1 MKYVYH
7 TDKGKIRQVNEDAV
21 AVFNQSK
28 DYLLAVVADGM
39 GGHQAGD
46 VASKLTIESL
56 RHYWLEFTGPFD
68 RQHIEKWLLDTIRK
82 VNNIVYEKAKNNEE
96 CYGMGT
102 TVVTAFCTKEFIV
115 IAHIGDSRAYFINE
129 GEIKQATQDHSLVAE
144 LVRTGQLSEED
155 ALYHPKRNVILKA
168 LGTEEDL
175 EPDICYSTWNKV
187 NHILICSDGLTN
199 KISDKKI
206 HEMMQTFSIN
216 DIGPKLIDEANASG
230 GEDNITLA
238 IIARQVEVGESSC

>member
-21 AVFNQSK
+21 AVFNKSE

-46 VASKLTIESL
+46 VASKLTIENL
-56 RHYWLEFTGPFD
+56 HQYWLEFTGPFD
-68 RQHIEKWLLDTIRK
+68 RPHIEKWLSETIRK
-82 VNNIVYEKAKNNEE
+82 INNIVYERARSDKA

-102 TVVTAFCTKEFIV
+102 TIVTAFCTEEFIV
-115 IAHIGDSRAYFINE
+115 IAHIGDSRAYFLNE
-129 GEIKQATQDHSLVAE
+129 EEIKQVTKDHSLVAE

-155 ALYHPKRNVILKA
+155 ALYHPKKNVILKA
-168 LGTEEDL
+168 LGTEKDV
-175 EPDICYSTWNKV
+175 EPDIYYSTWDNV
-187 NHILICSDGLTN
+187 NHILVCSDGLTN

-206 HEMMQTFSIN
+206 HEMMQTYPLKE
-216 DIGPKLIDEANASG
+216 IGPTLIDEANASG

-238 IIARQVEVGESSC
+238 IIARQAEVGETPC